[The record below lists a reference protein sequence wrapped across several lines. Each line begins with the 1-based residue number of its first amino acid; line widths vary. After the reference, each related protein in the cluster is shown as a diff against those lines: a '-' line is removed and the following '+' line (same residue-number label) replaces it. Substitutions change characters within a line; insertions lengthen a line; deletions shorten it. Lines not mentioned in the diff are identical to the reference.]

1 MCITS
6 CEVVNE
12 GGAVRV
18 VDVKA
23 GATSGCITC
32 AFTEPFGSRVEQ
44 AAHFQSDLHIVNL
57 KRRLAEKLPMTQE
70 QRAECRN
77 ELLKELSS
85 DEDGGDDEDNGIHE
99 DEDDVLHAHENAN
112 SSSSSRS
119 GGGGGKSSAS
129 ASAYDAYDGEELQRV
144 NAMVNAVDLEGVRHS
159 ITKTN
164 GPQLVFR
171 LGGTDR
177 ELAVSRTLFPILAEQ
192 WSPWRALHDVLRDS
206 AATKWFVLLVQSGK
220 VAAAIFQGPR
230 CLVHKCFRRY
240 TIRAKSGGSQAA
252 SDSSGSKA
260 QSAGSQMRRQGEQK
274 LKADLWHLLHAWADE
289 LRTCH
294 CLLAS
299 VPKSMRPILFAPE
312 SPVDK
317 ADGRL
322 RWVPFAVQKP
332 TLEEIK
338 RVHMIASTSY
348 VREAATEA
356 MQRQSVPLNAI
367 AEEGEGRSEAV
378 KVEASEVVI
387 EAEVEWDEADERM
400 SGMSAS
406 LARICLRAEPSEDGG
421 VAAGEALS
429 VLLQSL
435 CGDDGLDAGD
445 IPYLVNRGIG
455 EDGETLLHMAARVGN
470 HACLL
475 GLLQRGA
482 DPSQRTLKNRTAYSL
497 AKDKATR
504 EAFRRVRGVLGEAS
518 ADWDKAGVPPAVD
531 DDVEEQK
538 RQKEREKKKRAK
550 QRKKDTNERAQA
562 SVEAAVLVKQEEEAR
577 RAALRAERER
587 EPAYQC
593 RMCHVYVH
601 RLSTDSQPVCSDPAC
616 AKAYRR
622 HLMASAAEARAG
634 KYEHTRTHTHK

>member
-1 MCITS
+1 L
-6 CEVVNE
+6 
-12 GGAVRV
+12 
-18 VDVKA
+18 
-23 GATSGCITC
+23 
-32 AFTEPFGSRVEQ
+32 TEPFASRIEQ

-70 QRAECRN
+70 QWEECRD
-77 ELLKELSS
+77 ELLKDLSS
-85 DEDGGDDEDNGIHE
+85 DEDGDDDEDDGIDE
-99 DEDDVLHAHENAN
+99 DEDDAFRVHESA
-112 SSSSSRS
+112 SSSSTRS
-119 GGGGGKSSAS
+119 GGGNSSAS
-129 ASAYDAYDGEELQRV
+129 ACVYDADDGEELQRV

-159 ITKTN
+159 TTKTN

-192 WSPWRALHDVLRDS
+192 WSPWRTLHDTLRAES
-206 AATKWFVLLVQSGK
+206 AATKWFVLLMQSGK

-230 CLVHKCFRRY
+230 CMVHKCFRRY

-274 LKADLWHLLHAWADE
+274 LKADLWHLLHAWVDE

-332 TLEEIK
+332 TLEEIM

-356 MQRQSVPLNAI
+356 MQQHGVPLNAI
-367 AEEGEGRSEAV
+367 AEEGEGLSEAV
-378 KVEASEVVI
+378 KVKASEVVLD
-387 EAEVEWDEADERM
+387 AEVEWDEADDRL
-400 SGMSAS
+400 SGMGAS
-406 LARICLRAEPSEDGG
+406 LAQICLRVEPSEEGG

-429 VLLQSL
+429 ALLQSL
-435 CGDDGLDAGD
+435 CGDDGLDACD
-445 IPYLVNRGIG
+445 IRHLVNRGIG
-455 EDGETLLHMAARVGN
+455 QDGETLLHMAARVGN
-470 HACLL
+470 HTCLL
-475 GLLQRGA
+475 GLLQSGA
-482 DPSQRTLKNRTAYSL
+482 DPTQRTLKNRTAYSL

-531 DDVEEQK
+531 DDVDEQK
-538 RQKEREKKKRAK
+538 RQKDREKKKRAK
-550 QRKKDTNERAQA
+550 QRKKETNERAQA
-562 SVEAAVLVKQEEEAR
+562 SVAAAALVKQEEEER

-587 EPAYQC
+587 DPAYQC
-593 RMCHVYVH
+593 RMCHVYVY

-622 HLMASAAEARAG
+622 HLMASAAEARLAG
-634 KYEHTRTHTHK
+634 K